1 LADKRIIDARNITM
15 TRLLKISG
23 LAILS
28 FCFILVIT
36 YIINPQYFNQEYD
49 YLFSD
54 IIKVKCI
61 DYKQGVFSRKL
72 NNKIP
77 DYIGTSGSSGII
89 KCKDEKEILERVARG
104 KLVEVKSGNGFIVE
118 DMSHSYPY
126 LTEDGKD
133 LLIEIGKK
141 FQEKISVTRLKG
153 SRFKITSLT
162 RTTDKL
168 KRLRE
173 INSNT
178 SPNSPH
184 LYGNA
189 LDISYLRF
197 STRKLFLTYCD
208 KKFLKE
214 ALAEVIWQLREEKK
228 CWATYEVK
236 QNCYHVVSR

>member
-1 LADKRIIDARNITM
+1 MIRF
-15 TRLLKISG
+15 LKICSLGIIG
-23 LAILS
+23 L
-28 FCFILVIT
+28 CFVLIVINM
-36 YIINPQYFNQEYD
+36 INPQFINSGYD
-49 YLFSD
+49 YFFTD

-61 DYKQGVFSRKL
+61 DYKQGVFSKKL

-77 DYIGTSGSSGII
+77 DYIGNSSLSEI
-89 KCKDEKEILERVARG
+89 KKCRNEKEILERLAQG
-104 KLVEVKSGNGFIVE
+104 KLVEIKNGNRFLVE
-118 DMSHSYPY
+118 EMSHSYPY
-126 LTEDGKD
+126 LTEDCKD
-133 LLIEIGKK
+133 LLVGISIR
-141 FQEKISVTRLKG
+141 FSEKISNTRLKG
-153 SRFKITSLT
+153 SRFKITSMT

-178 SPNSPH
+178 SANSPH

-189 LDISYLRF
+189 FDISYLRF

-214 ALAEVIWQLREEKK
+214 ALAEVIWQFREEKK
-228 CWATYEVK
+228 CWATYEMK